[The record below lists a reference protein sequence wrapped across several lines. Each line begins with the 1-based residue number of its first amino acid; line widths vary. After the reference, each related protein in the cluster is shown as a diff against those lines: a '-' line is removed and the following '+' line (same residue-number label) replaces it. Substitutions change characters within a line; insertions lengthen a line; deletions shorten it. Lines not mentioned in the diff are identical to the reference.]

1 MNKQIKQMNKQ
12 MIKYEKE
19 YESKYI
25 SKWQNIHTKTIK
37 HISK

>member
-1 MNKQIKQMNKQ
+1 MNKQ

-37 HISK
+37 DISK